1 LLNLPK
7 ITKLVSDGKLEIKHF
22 SIACYM
28 PIRHWNIIYSD
39 KLATRFDC
47 VWKNRRFTSVI
58 FVPKWHCETKW
69 KKNNKK
75 SISSYAAINTYNT
88 VYPVL
93 CTHMLLSYYEFPNIY
108 HSMYLLSPRLFGVS
122 AFHLHFQQY
131 SIIFLKSFYF
141 SWWLTE
147 IVFTETPVSLS
158 LKLPRNI
165 ARVNSRL
172 HCSVQLRN
180 VRVFVIMIDLLSFY
194 FSTALFRTELS
205 SWSGMLLYLLC
216 PM

>member
-1 LLNLPK
+1 
-7 ITKLVSDGKLEIKHF
+7 
-22 SIACYM
+22 M

-47 VWKNRRFTSVI
+47 VWKNGRFTSVI

-75 SISSYAAINTYNT
+75 SISSYAAINTCNT

-108 HSMYLLSPRLFGVS
+108 HSMYLLSLRLFGVS
-122 AFHLHFQQY
+122 AFHLHFQQN

-141 SWWLTE
+141 SWWL
-147 IVFTETPVSLS
+147 IDRNSIHRNPVSLFH
-158 LKLPRNI
+158 KLPRNI
-165 ARVNSRL
+165 ARVNSML
-172 HCSVQLRN
+172 HCSIQLRN

>member
-1 LLNLPK
+1 MLVICLLVTNLQRDLIVFEK
-7 ITKLVSDGKLEIKHF
+7 TDDLLLLFLFRNGTAKLNE
-22 SIACYM
+22 
-28 PIRHWNIIYSD
+28 
-39 KLATRFDC
+39 
-47 VWKNRRFTSVI
+47 
-58 FVPKWHCETKW
+58 

-165 ARVNSRL
+165 ARVNSML

-205 SWSGMLLYLLC
+205 SWSGMLLYFWLC

>member
-1 LLNLPK
+1 MLVICLLVTNLQRDLIVFEK
-7 ITKLVSDGKLEIKHF
+7 TDDLLLLFLFRNGTAKLNE
-22 SIACYM
+22 
-28 PIRHWNIIYSD
+28 
-39 KLATRFDC
+39 
-47 VWKNRRFTSVI
+47 KN
-58 FVPKWHCETKW
+58 
-69 KKNNKK
+69 NNKK

-108 HSMYLLSPRLFGVS
+108 HSMYFLSPRLFGVS